1 MSTSFFHDLLSSIA
15 DRGRALLDRSKATPT
30 PSANISALTDELV
43 SSRGEASGMALASD
57 IVALYKSLPK
67 RARLSFLSYLAQK
80 LAPEPERLAQAAV
93 AYLEVPEPDTLGQ
106 LQRAAEPPRLEFFR
120 RLNQADNGTDAIVA
134 MREDTLALLPE
145 HPELKPVEEDLRHLL
160 TSWFNRGFLVLKR
173 IDWTTSAAILEK
185 IIDYEAVHE
194 ITGWDDLRRRLDP
207 VDRRCFAFF
216 HPALSEEP
224 LIFVQVALTQAM
236 PAAIADLLSEREGG
250 TGAAAGRR
258 PPKTA
263 TFYSISNCQ
272 AGLARI
278 SFGHFLIKQVVEELE
293 HEVPS
298 LTTFVTLSPLP
309 GFAAWLADVRRDSDN
324 KILNGEERALLE
336 RLSYEGW
343 WREER
348 IAASLEPLMTA
359 LAARYL
365 IMEKRPKG
373 GPRDSVARFHLG
385 NGAQLERVNWLADTS
400 LNGLQASHGIM
411 VNYLYEPKTIERNH
425 ETYARSGTV
434 MASKAVRALL
444 RSGDK
449 QLSLVPAE

>member
-15 DRGRALLDRSKATPT
+15 DRGRALLDRSRATPT

-67 RARLSFLSYLAQK
+67 GARLAFLTNLAQK
-80 LAPEPERLAQAAV
+80 LAPDPEKLSQAAV
-93 AYLEVPEPDTLGQ
+93 AYLEAPDPDALAR
-106 LQRAAEPPRLEFFR
+106 LQRAAEPVRQEFFR
-120 RLNQADNGTDAIVA
+120 RLNQADNGTAAIVA
-134 MREDTLALLPE
+134 MRADTLALLPE

-160 TSWFNRGFLVLKR
+160 ASWFNRGFLVLKR

-224 LIFVQVALTQAM
+224 LIFVQVALTQVM
-236 PAAIADLLSEREGG
+236 PAAIADLLGEREGG
-250 TGAAAGRR
+250 TGAVGRR

-272 AGLARI
+272 DGLARI

-293 HEVPS
+293 HEVPT
-298 LTTFVTLSPLP
+298 LTTFVTLSPVP
-309 GFAAWLADVRRDSDN
+309 GFADWLADVRRDTDST
-324 KILNGEERALLE
+324 ILNGEERALLE

-385 NGAQLERVNWLADTS
+385 NGALLERINWLADTS
-400 LNGLQASHGIM
+400 PNGLQSSHGIM

-434 MASKAVRALL
+434 MASKAVRSLL